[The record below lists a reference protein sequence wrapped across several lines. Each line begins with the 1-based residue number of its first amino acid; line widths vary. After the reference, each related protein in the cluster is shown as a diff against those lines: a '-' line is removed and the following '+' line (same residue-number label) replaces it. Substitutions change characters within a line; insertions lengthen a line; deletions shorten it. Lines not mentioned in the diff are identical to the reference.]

1 MSWHAVVPAPMTI
14 IKGVRKL
21 PAATICIIEPDGRR
35 REETY
40 WQLEVGPRS
49 RDRSSPKRIG
59 ATRSA
64 FALGKAVERRR
75 VADVPVG
82 VLLSG
87 GLDSSLLVA
96 MLAGPGPERFKTFS
110 VGFET
115 VGDVEGDEFHYSDLI
130 AQRFGT
136 EHHRIRV
143 DGSRAIDALPGTIA
157 AMSEPMMSHDAIG
170 FYLLS
175 QEVAKHVKV
184 AQSGQGADEIFGGYH
199 WYPMLMQS
207 NDRDRG
213 LCPGLFRSR
222 SRRDGRSCWR
232 RR

>member
-1 MSWHAVVPAPMTI
+1 MKSARASADRALTEADWREAV
-14 IKGVRKL
+14 
-21 PAATICIIEPDGRR
+21 
-35 REETY
+35 
-40 WQLEVGPRS
+40 
-49 RDRSSPKRIG
+49 RD
-59 ATRSA
+59 
-64 FALGKAVERRR
+64 ALGKAVDRRR

-96 MLAGPGPERFKTFS
+96 LLAELGQKDLKTFS

-115 VGDVEGDEFHYSDLI
+115 VGDVEGDEFRYSDLI
-130 AQRFGT
+130 AQRFAT
-136 EHHRIRV
+136 DHHRIRV
-143 DGSRAIDALPGTIA
+143 DGSRAIEALPGMVA

-175 QEVAKHVKV
+175 QEVVEIRQGRAERAGRRRDFRRLSLV
-184 AQSGQGADEIFGGYH
+184 SGADALER
-199 WYPMLMQS
+199 
-207 NDRDRG
+207 RDRG

-222 SRRDGRSCWR
+222 SRRDGASCSR